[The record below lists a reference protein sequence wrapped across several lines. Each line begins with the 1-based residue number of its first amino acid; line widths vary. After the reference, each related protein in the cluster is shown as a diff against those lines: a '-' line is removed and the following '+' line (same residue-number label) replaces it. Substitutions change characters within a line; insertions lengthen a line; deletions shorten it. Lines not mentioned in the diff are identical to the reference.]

1 MRYKIDVILQ
11 NNRYTERIKVDTDDA
26 VTVNQKVNEV
36 VNEIVEQVKAKIGHE
51 PILQM
56 LNVIEI

>member
-11 NNRYTERIKVDTDDA
+11 NKRYTERIEVDTDDA

-36 VNEIVEQVKAKIGHE
+36 VNELVEQVKAKAGHE
-51 PILQM
+51 PVLQM
-56 LNVIEI
+56 LNVIES